1 MNSRTLSIA
10 VIALSG
16 MALNVCAQTPK
27 VSRDGRSGDLG
38 NVTRR
43 ASSNSAIRLLRKS
56 VESVDW
62 LDTPFEEV
70 ISWLK
75 DESEGRVNI
84 VPRWGQLSVES
95 VDRDTLVSL
104 QLNNGTVAEVL
115 IETLEHIA
123 PGGELRFR
131 AVGNNLKISTRTDF
145 DRKMYVRV
153 YDVTDILAKVPDF
166 GQTAVNVDLQQ
177 QTGGGQGG
185 GGGQSVF
192 QGGSSGGQEVTG
204 DQAEQELEERLEE
217 LRDMLLVLIEPA
229 SWATATTG
237 GQGTIQVFNRM
248 LIVRNTIEVHE
259 AIGGYFSLGG

>member
-1 MNSRTLSIA
+1 MNRRTLFIV

-16 MALNVCAQTPK
+16 MALNVSAQTPK
-27 VSRDGRSGDLG
+27 SARDGRSGDLG
-38 NVTRR
+38 AATRR
-43 ASSNSAIRLLRKS
+43 ASSNSAIHLLRKT

-70 ISWLK
+70 ISWLQ

-95 VDRDTLVSL
+95 VDRDTLVTL
-104 QLNNGTVAEVL
+104 QLNNGTVAEVI

-131 AVGNNLKISTRTDF
+131 AVGNNLKISTRADF

-153 YDVTDILAKVPDF
+153 YDVTDILTKIPDF
-166 GQTAVNVDLQQ
+166 GQTAPNIDLQQ
-177 QTGGGQGG
+177 QSGGGG

-192 QGGSSGGQEVTG
+192 QGGSSGGEEVTG
-204 DQAEQELEERLEE
+204 DQAEQELEERLEQ
-217 LRDMLLVLIEPA
+217 LRDIIQLVIEPT
-229 SWATATTG
+229 SWDTATTG
-237 GQGTIQVFNRM
+237 GLGTIQIFNRM
-248 LIVRNTIEVHE
+248 MIVRNTIEVHE
-259 AIGGYFSLGG
+259 AIGGLFTLGE

>member
-1 MNSRTLSIA
+1 MKSRTLSIA

-16 MALNVCAQTPK
+16 MTLNVGAQTPK

-56 VESVDW
+56 VENVDW

-84 VPRWGQLSVES
+84 VPRWGQLSVEG
-95 VDRDTLVSL
+95 VDRDTLVML

-115 IETLEHIA
+115 TETLEHIA

-153 YDVTDILAKVPDF
+153 YDVTDILTKVPDF
-166 GQTAVNVDLQQ
+166 GRTAPNIDLQNQ
-177 QTGGGQGG
+177 QGG
-185 GGGQSVF
+185 GGGGGGGRSVF
-192 QGGSSGGQEVTG
+192 QGGSQGGQESSG
-204 DQAEQELEERLEE
+204 EQAEQELEERLME
-217 LRDMLLVLIEPA
+217 LRDIIQLVIEPT
-229 SWATATTG
+229 SWDTSTTG
-237 GQGTIQVFNRM
+237 GLGTIQIFNRM
-248 LIVRNTIEVHE
+248 MIVRNTIEVHE

>member
-16 MALNVCAQTPK
+16 MALNVSAQTPK
-27 VSRDGRSGDLG
+27 ESRDGRSGDLG
-38 NVTRR
+38 NVSRR

-153 YDVTDILAKVPDF
+153 YDVTDILTKVPDF
-166 GQTAVNVDLQQ
+166 GQTAPNIDLQQ
-177 QTGGGQGG
+177 QTGGGGG

-192 QGGSSGGQEVTG
+192 QGGSQGGQEATG
-204 DQAEQELEERLEE
+204 EQAEQELEERLGE
-217 LRDMLLVLIEPA
+217 LRDLIQAAIEPTT
-229 SWATATTG
+229 WATATTG
-237 GQGTIQVFNRM
+237 GQGTIQIFNRM

-259 AIGGYFSLGG
+259 AIGGYFTLGE